1 MLLSTYNNLVAAVYR
16 RLNFTE
22 KNRWLLP
29 LPHHSCHL
37 ILSEILPYQVLCTGM
52 TVENFH
58 TAFAEST
65 FPKCCASL
73 AELRVLLRAFQIE
86 VALTDLI

>member
-1 MLLSTYNNLVAAVYR
+1 MAPSLTPSQ
-16 RLNFTE
+16 
-22 KNRWLLP
+22 P
-29 LPHHSCHL
+29 PSH

-65 FPKCCASL
+65 LPKCCASL

-86 VALTDLI
+86 VALPDLI